1 MPFKGNRQLQTIGER
16 LKSLASPTPRSSNLA
31 VTRDGLTLP
40 QPPLPVVLLQQWVSR
55 RKGRCT
61 LVWARGPRLVAVA
74 SARMR
79 TGIRAWEIDKL
90 YLPANAEFRTDGS
103 RAEARSGQDEP
114 WRGDRRN
121 REPAAVEVLEALT
134 LNAGSRGAERVFL
147 RIPLGSTLADIAP
160 RSGFFPYF
168 QETLLQSRKGDR
180 VRQGGNSPGLRP
192 KLPHEDYHVFQL
204 YSAATP
210 SAVRFGTGMTLGQWT
225 DSRER
230 VGNRAQEEVYEV
242 EGRIMAWLGSDL
254 GGCIAHMELMID
266 PDYQEM
272 LGPMMDHALAGHGI
286 QSWLVPEYQNTLR
299 NSLIY
304 RGFVEVAHYIV
315 LIKTM
320 AARVNRPSVAHVEAR
335 VW

>member
-1 MPFKGNRQLQTIGER
+1 MQAAVG
-16 LKSLASPTPRSSNLA
+16 PRGSSFAYLWVA
-31 VTRDGLTLP
+31 PWPTLP
-40 QPPLPVVLLQQWVSR
+40 RGLAFSR
-55 RKGRCT
+55 ISKRRCYRAERAIGY
-61 LVWARGPRLVAVA
+61 ARGVIALDCGR
-74 SARMR
+74 S
-79 TGIRAWEIDKL
+79 
-90 YLPANAEFRTDGS
+90 YLTKITMF
-103 RAEARSGQDEP
+103 
-114 WRGDRRN
+114 
-121 REPAAVEVLEALT
+121 
-134 LNAGSRGAERVFL
+134 
-147 RIPLGSTLADIAP
+147 
-160 RSGFFPYF
+160 
-168 QETLLQSRKGDR
+168 
-180 VRQGGNSPGLRP
+180 
-192 KLPHEDYHVFQL
+192 FQL

-304 RGFVEVAHYIV
+304 RGFVEVAHYTV